1 MTPRYSPR
9 EALGRVLTAVGFG
22 VAFVMVTLFVYP
34 RYGLA
39 FALLIMLLLTIM
51 LVRAFSRVYVFR
63 CANCGHKFKPP
74 MLVHYL
80 TLSGMGRNPDGT
92 YHTWKSLTCPSCG
105 RRTRAVGIRQTARR
119 GPAAALRVAPRRR
132 LAAVA
137 SQGAHAAASRRAQAL
152 GGQGRGAG
160 GVAGAGGRRATPS
173 RASAAA
179 TASGNAAGVARTTS
193 SSGRLSRNSRW

>member
-105 RRTRAVGIRQTARR
+105 RRTRAVGIRQKLGEAQPQPYESRPDDVSRRSRPKARTPQRR
-119 GPAAALRVAPRRR
+119 G
-132 LAAVA
+132 
-137 SQGAHAAASRRAQAL
+137 
-152 GGQGRGAG
+152 GRK
-160 GVAGAGGRRATPS
+160 R
-173 RASAAA
+173 
-179 TASGNAAGVARTTS
+179 
-193 SSGRLSRNSRW
+193 